1 MEPVKKKKKRKK
13 KMEGKGRVGKK
24 DTGVEER
31 CKKVGQPQIARRG
44 RRKGGGKDE
53 LSHRRS
59 AFSGEGE
66 KRKVVVGGER
76 KEGGEKRERER
87 ERNCA
92 ASHSFS
98 QWRQKHPCFFF
109 SFRGKK
115 KEIKNSSSSFSPSS
129 PLFLIL
135 AVKNKEK
142 K

>member
-1 MEPVKKKKKRKK
+1 
-13 KMEGKGRVGKK
+13 MEGKGRVGKK

-53 LSHRRS
+53 LSRRRS

-66 KRKVVVGGER
+66 KRKVVGGER

-109 SFRGKK
+109 SFRKK
-115 KEIKNSSSSFSPSS
+115 KKRNKEFFFLFSPLLLS
-129 PLFLIL
+129 LF
-135 AVKNKEK
+135 NPRREE
-142 K
+142 

>member
-1 MEPVKKKKKRKK
+1 MEPVKKKKKKKK

-44 RRKGGGKDE
+44 RRKGEGKDE
-53 LSHRRS
+53 LSRRRS

-76 KEGGEKRERER
+76 KEGGEKRKKEKER

-92 ASHSFS
+92 ASYSFS
-98 QWRQKHPCFFF
+98 RWRQKHPCFFF
-109 SFRGKK
+109 SFRKKKK
-115 KEIKNSSSSFSPSS
+115 KERV
-129 PLFLIL
+129 LL
-135 AVKNKEK
+135 
-142 K
+142 